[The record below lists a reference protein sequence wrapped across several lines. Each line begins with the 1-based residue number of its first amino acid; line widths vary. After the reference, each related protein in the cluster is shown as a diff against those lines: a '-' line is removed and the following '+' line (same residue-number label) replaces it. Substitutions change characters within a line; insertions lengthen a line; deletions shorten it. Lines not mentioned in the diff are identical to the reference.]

1 MSLTQSN
8 GTRFKNCILA
18 ALPKSELDRLAVAG
32 QMKPVAFKQHDT
44 LSQPGEESGYVYFL
58 EKGLASVVTH
68 LKGGAT
74 VEVGVV
80 GREGMVG
87 LPLVIGTG
95 SMPFHSFITVDG
107 HGYRVKA
114 ELIAQL
120 FQRSPVFREKILN
133 LLHAQYVQ
141 AAQTA
146 ACNRRHDVAERLA
159 RWLLSCRDRG
169 DSDDVNL
176 TQEFLGQML
185 GAPRTTVTLAAATL
199 QDAEL
204 IHYSRGHV
212 RILNHKR
219 LEKAACECY
228 CFVRDEFKRLGV
240 F

>member
-8 GTRFKNCILA
+8 GNRFKNCILA
-18 ALPKSELDRLAVAG
+18 ALPKSELDRLSG
-32 QMKPVAFKQHDT
+32 QLKPITLKQHDT
-44 LSQPGEESGYVYFL
+44 LYQPGEESDYVYFL
-58 EKGLASVVTH
+58 EEGIASVVTQ

-74 VEVGVV
+74 VEVGLV

-95 SMPFHSFITVDG
+95 SMPFHCFIQIAG

-114 ELIAQL
+114 ELMAQM
-120 FQRSPVFREKILN
+120 FQRSSVFRDKILS
-133 LLHAQYVQ
+133 LLHAQFVQ
-141 AAQTA
+141 TAQTA
-146 ACNRRHDVAERLA
+146 ACNRRHEVAERLA

-185 GAPRTTVTLAAATL
+185 GAPRTTVTLAATAL

-212 RILNHKR
+212 KILNHKR

-228 CFVRDEFKRLGV
+228 CLVRDEFKRLGV
-240 F
+240 L

>member
-1 MSLTQSN
+1 MPLTQSN
-8 GTRFKNCILA
+8 GTRFKNCLLA
-18 ALPKSELDRLAVAG
+18 AFPKSELDRLDG
-32 QMKPVAFKQHDT
+32 QLKPLAFEQHDT
-44 LSQPGEESGYVYFL
+44 LYQPGEESRFVYFM
-58 EKGLASVVTH
+58 EEGIASVVTH

-74 VEVGVV
+74 VEVGLV
-80 GREGMVG
+80 GREGVVG

-95 SMPFHSFITVDG
+95 SMPFHSFIQVAG

-114 ELIAQL
+114 EPIAQL

-141 AAQTA
+141 TAQTA

-185 GAPRTTVTLAAATL
+185 GAPRTTVTLAATTL

-212 RILNHKR
+212 KILNHKR

-228 CFVRDEFKRLGV
+228 CVVRDEFKRLGV
-240 F
+240 L